1 MIVQAPSAIFAAMR
15 NAFIFLGLLFL
26 AGCSSTV
33 KQQATGYTQGTTYSV
48 IYFNDGSKDYQY
60 QIDSLLLDFDRVL
73 STYQET
79 SYISKWNRGEVKG
92 IDQPAM
98 FKEVVST
105 ANQISARTDGAF
117 DITVSPLMK
126 YWFERYW
133 NTTKLDSTEVDSIMQ
148 FVGMD
153 RIVEGEGGF
162 FKNDSNVQ
170 LDVNAIAQGYSVD
183 VVSRYLESE
192 GVFNYLVEIGGE
204 IKASGSKPNDE
215 PWKVGIDKPTEG
227 NTEREL
233 AMSVEL
239 VNRSLATSGNY
250 RKFVEIDGQ
259 KFGHTL
265 DAKTG
270 YPAKTNV
277 LSATVLAN
285 DCMTADAYAT
295 ALMAMGFESSQ
306 KLIESIDDIDAILI
320 YSDVSGSVNTWDS
333 RGGN

>member
-1 MIVQAPSAIFAAMR
+1 MIVQVRSAIFAAMR
-15 NAFIFLGLLFL
+15 NAFIFLGFLFL

-126 YWFERYW
+126 FWFERDW
-133 NTTKLDSTEVDSIMQ
+133 NTTELDSTEVDSIMQ

-153 RIVEGEGGF
+153 KIVESGDGF
-162 FKNDSNVQ
+162 SKNDSNVQ
-170 LDVNAIAQGYSVD
+170 MDVNAIAQGYSVD

-250 RKFVEIDGQ
+250 RKFVEINGQ

-270 YPAKTNV
+270 YPVKTDV
-277 LSATVLAN
+277 LSATVLSN

-295 ALMAMGFESSQ
+295 ALMAMGFETSKELVQ
-306 KLIESIDDIDAILI
+306 SIDDIDAILI
-320 YSDVSGSVNTWDS
+320 YSDASGNVNTWDS
-333 RGGN
+333 RGEN